1 MTEVN
6 RLLLATAV
14 AGGYVLGRTKK
25 GRLALAAASYVAGRQ
40 YGIEPRKLVSQGRKW
55 LKEVPQ
61 VAELGEQVR
70 GELVTAGREAV
81 SAAADRRLASFADAL
96 HERTLRLESAGE
108 QGQGEDEEGPEE
120 GPEEDE
126 EDEEESAAEAS
137 QARGRAERGKK
148 ASRTGRA
155 SGKESAGRTGNDGQ
169 AGERRRGKAGETAPS
184 GKRPAKKTTGKT
196 PSRHKAPATGKK
208 ASPHAE
214 HRR

>member
-6 RLLLATAV
+6 RLLLATAL

-25 GRLALAAASYVAGRQ
+25 ARLALAAASYVAGRQ
-40 YGIEPRKLVSQGRKW
+40 YGVEPRKLVAQGRKW
-55 LKEVPQ
+55 LGEVPQ

-70 GELVTAGREAV
+70 GELMAAGREAV

-108 QGQGEDEEGPEE
+108 EGQGED
-120 GPEEDE
+120 
-126 EDEEESAAEAS
+126 DEEEPEEEPAAEAS
-137 QARGRAERGKK
+137 KARGGAERGRK
-148 ASRTGRA
+148 ASGTGNA
-155 SGKESAGRTGNDGQ
+155 SGKKSAGRTGNDGQ
-169 AGERRRGKAGETAPS
+169 AGDRRRGTAGKTAPS
-184 GKRPAKKTTGKT
+184 DKRPAKKATGKT
-196 PSRHKAPATGKK
+196 PSRQRAPATRKK